1 MHGDPQRR
9 RHPVTS
15 RVCRILMN
23 NTDGALGWASD
34 QDARMNQSA
43 ETAFLQERV

>member
-9 RHPVTS
+9 RHPVIP
-15 RVCRILMN
+15 RVCRIPMN

-34 QDARMNQSA
+34 QDDRMNQSA
-43 ETAFLQERV
+43 ETVFLQERI